1 MHQTW
6 RNAQTPV
13 IFQQVTEQNRHN
25 SPNETP
31 TIHRTK
37 PQQFTERNLNN
48 SPDKITTIH
57 RKFGQT
63 IVLLKIRHY
72 LYIPIFYDMKNYKH
86 RIADNLLSR
95 KLLGKGAVLIEGPKW
110 CGKTTTAKQLSKSF
124 LDLGNPAVLKQST
137 QIIDL
142 KPSALLEGDTPRLI
156 DEWQTLPPIWDAIR
170 NEVDNRGMPSQFILT
185 GSSVLPLAN
194 STVHSGT
201 GRFSRIKMR
210 PMSLFESGESNGT
223 VSIGD
228 LFNGKTLSFQENSLD
243 IDDLAFLTC
252 RGGWPWATLLQKEIA
267 LDQALDYFDSVTSS
281 DIQRVDNTKR
291 SQERTK
297 LLMRSYA
304 RNISQQ
310 VPFTTIRKDM
320 LSNDSQTLD
329 EDTVADYVNALKKL
343 FVIEDLP
350 AWNPNIRSKA
360 AIRSSDTR
368 YFVDPS
374 IGTAA
379 LGLGPTDLVNDLQ
392 SFGLFFENLATRDL
406 RVYADALDGELFH
419 YRDSRGL
426 ECDSVLHRRNGSYA
440 LMEIKLG
447 GEKNIEEGA
456 NNLLT
461 FANDIDTNK
470 MPKPSF
476 MAVIIG
482 VGKYAYQRKDGV
494 FVIPI
499 GCLKP

>member
-1 MHQTW
+1 
-6 RNAQTPV
+6 
-13 IFQQVTEQNRHN
+13 
-25 SPNETP
+25 
-31 TIHRTK
+31 
-37 PQQFTERNLNN
+37 
-48 SPDKITTIH
+48 
-57 RKFGQT
+57 
-63 IVLLKIRHY
+63 
-72 LYIPIFYDMKNYKH
+72 MKNYKH
-86 RIADNLLSR
+86 RIADNLLNR

-124 LDLGNPAVLKQST
+124 LDLGNPAVLKQSA

>member
-1 MHQTW
+1 
-6 RNAQTPV
+6 
-13 IFQQVTEQNRHN
+13 
-25 SPNETP
+25 
-31 TIHRTK
+31 
-37 PQQFTERNLNN
+37 
-48 SPDKITTIH
+48 
-57 RKFGQT
+57 
-63 IVLLKIRHY
+63 
-72 LYIPIFYDMKNYKH
+72 MKNYKH

-124 LDLGNPAVLKQST
+124 LDLGNPAVLKQSA

-210 PMSLFESGESNGT
+210 PMSLFESEESNGT

-228 LFNGKTLSFQENSLD
+228 LFNGKTLSSQENSLN

-267 LDQALDYFDSVTSS
+267 LDQALDYFDSVTGS

-360 AIRSSDTR
+360 AIRTSDTR

-476 MAVIIG
+476 IAVIIG